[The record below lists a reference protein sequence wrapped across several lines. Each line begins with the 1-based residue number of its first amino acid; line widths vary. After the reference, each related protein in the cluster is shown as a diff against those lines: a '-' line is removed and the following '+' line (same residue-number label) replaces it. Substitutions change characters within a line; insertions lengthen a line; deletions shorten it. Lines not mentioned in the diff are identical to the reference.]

1 MGVYL
6 LINKECIWLSG
17 LACHEMNEL
26 LLPAWVLSLQKRK
39 EIVSYIYIYI
49 YIITLLL
56 IIYWIFFKGFLVIN
70 IIQYQ

>member
-49 YIITLLL
+49 
-56 IIYWIFFKGFLVIN
+56 
-70 IIQYQ
+70 